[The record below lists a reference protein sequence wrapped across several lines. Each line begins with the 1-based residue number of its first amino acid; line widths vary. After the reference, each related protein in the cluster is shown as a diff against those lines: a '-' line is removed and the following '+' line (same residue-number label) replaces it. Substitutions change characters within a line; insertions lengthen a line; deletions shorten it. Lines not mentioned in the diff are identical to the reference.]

1 MESWAFFGKRTRA
14 LLRCMDTSA
23 NKMEEI
29 DKKSP
34 VFTPGNEPYL
44 GRESVYIFDTIISA
58 CLAGNKEAAEY
69 TRKHELSDLQK
80 AACQIIPQGISLALS
95 IRELV
100 RQGYLFAAAVLMRPL
115 IERAAIISYLHE
127 NPDKVVLW
135 RNGWKHSERPSL
147 AVMLATMNKEADTKQ
162 AKEFCDDFNHL
173 VHGDP
178 AGASFNLIKLDS
190 GFGYA
195 PSKVLNNPEL
205 CDYICIQSHCFLI
218 VIMARMAGCF
228 PISEKPPKKS
238 V

>member
-1 MESWAFFGKRTRA
+1 
-14 LLRCMDTSA
+14 
-23 NKMEEI
+23 MEEI
-29 DKKSP
+29 EKKSP
-34 VFTPGNEPYL
+34 IFTPGNEPYL
-44 GRESVYIFDTIISA
+44 GKESLFIFDTIISA
-58 CLAGNKEAAEY
+58 CLAANKEAAAY
-69 TRKHELSDLQK
+69 SRNHELSDLQK

-127 NPDKVVLW
+127 NPEKVVLW

-178 AGASFNLIKLDS
+178 VGASYNLVKLDS

-195 PSKVLNNPEL
+195 PSKMLNNPEL

-228 PISEKPPKKS
+228 PISEKPPEKS